1 MLHHIR
7 YLVLTGFFCLY
18 GLIACAQ
25 HFAIANNKKRQS
37 IHFKL
42 VRSMVV
48 IPLFINGHG
57 PYNFILDTG
66 VSLMLITDEKL
77 TDSLGITN
85 RRTIKIAGLGER
97 QDYEA
102 FVAPQVKIDITGL
115 ANSTISAAILKK
127 DHFGLSAYAGIP
139 IHGLLGYDFF
149 NQLAVKISFTDSTL
163 TVSKP
168 GNMSIFRKAT
178 AIPISIEER
187 KPYIRTNITLADGTN
202 AIHKLLLD
210 LGAGHALSLEKAD
223 SLPANSIKAN
233 LGIGLNGLIE
243 GSINRVKEITLG
255 NYKIPDVITS
265 FPNIS
270 NIKKTTVPRD
280 GSLGMGMLKRFNI
293 IFDYANGV
301 IYLKPNMAFKER
313 FDHDMS
319 GLGYYSA
326 GPQLDHVFVETVDE
340 GSPAEEAG
348 IMTNDE
354 IVAINFKPVNKM
366 TIQQID
372 DLFRSRDG
380 RGVLLEICR
389 GKTYETVVIKLRRR
403 I

>member
-1 MLHHIR
+1 MPRHIR
-7 YLVLTGFFCLY
+7 YLILTGLFCLF
-18 GLIACAQ
+18 GLIAHAQ
-25 HFAIANNKKRQS
+25 HFAILNNKKRQS

-48 IPLFINGHG
+48 VPLYINGHG

-66 VSLMLITDEKL
+66 IGLMLITDDQL

-85 RRTIKIAGLGER
+85 RRTIKISGLGER

-102 FVAPQVKIDITGL
+102 FVAPQVKVDIIGL
-115 ANSTISAAILKK
+115 ASSNIAAAILKK
-127 DHFGLSAYAGIP
+127 DHFGLSAYAGMP

-168 GNMSIFRKAT
+168 GNMSLFRKST
-178 AIPISIEER
+178 AIPITIEEH
-187 KPYIRTNITLADGTN
+187 KPYIRTNVTLADGTS
-202 AIHKLLLD
+202 AVRKLLLD
-210 LGAGHALSLEKAD
+210 LGAGHALSLEKVD
-223 SLPANSIKAN
+223 SLPPNSIRAN
-233 LGIGLNGLIE
+233 LGVGLNGLIE
-243 GSINRVKEITLG
+243 GSINRVKEITIG

-265 FPNIS
+265 FPNSS
-270 NIKKTTVPRD
+270 NIKKTSVPRD
-280 GSLGMGMLKRFNI
+280 GSLGMAMLKRFNI
-293 IFDYANGV
+293 IFDYANGMM
-301 IYLKPNMAFKER
+301 YLKPNMAFKER

-319 GLGYYSA
+319 GLGYFSA
-326 GPQLDHVFVETVDE
+326 GPQLDHVFVETVDV
-340 GSPAEEAG
+340 GSPGEEAG
-348 IMTNDE
+348 IMANDE
-354 IVAINFKPVNKM
+354 IVSINFKPVNKM